1 MVVTKM
7 TDLQIKQALI
17 LCYFTTENLDT
28 IDDKT
33 FGEAVTAAQTSGGI
47 VVDGIAAAET
57 VAMLSERVRNIQM
70 NLNKTGNNCPIDG
83 LPGPLTDQ
91 AVKAFQHQNGLIED
105 GIVGTLTESALN
117 QTAISNALFNPDEQ
131 VTEHFNM
138 REFQCE
144 CGGRYC
150 NGFPVEVNRILI
162 EKLEMVRQF
171 LDIPLVISSG
181 VRCEELNREVG
192 GVWDSYHKLGR
203 AADVLVYESNGY
215 RVDDV
220 ADAGEKFGLK
230 TIRYYDQRFV
240 HFQYND

>member
-1 MVVTKM
+1 M
-7 TDLQIKQALI
+7 TALQIQQALI
-17 LCYFTTENLDT
+17 LCHFTTETLDT
-28 IDDKT
+28 INDKT
-33 FGEAVTAAQTSGGI
+33 FGEAVINAQTSGGI
-47 VVDGIAAAET
+47 TVDGIAGAET
-57 VAMLSERVRNIQM
+57 VAMLCERVRNIQKK
-70 NLNKTGNNCPIDG
+70 LNESGNNCPIDG

-105 GIVGTLTESALN
+105 GIVGANTESALN
-117 QTAISNALFNPDEQ
+117 QTNLSNTAFNPDEQ

-138 REFQCE
+138 CEFQCE

-150 NGFPVEVNRILI
+150 DGFPVAVNRILI
-162 EKLEMVRQF
+162 EKLEMTRQF

-181 VRCEELNREVG
+181 VRCEDLNREVG

-215 RVDDV
+215 SVDEV
-220 ADAGEKFGLK
+220 ADAGEKSGLK
-230 TIRYYDQRFV
+230 TIRYHDQRFV